1 MTHLGKLQLSN
12 ENVVNNDN
20 GFERLCDIRLETLN
34 KHALSK
40 KKHARDNQ
48 IPFFNK
54 ELSKAIMTRIKLRN
68 IFQQNRSEESRMRYT
83 KQGKLWVSLLTKTD
97 KKIYCEN
104 LNKKSVV
111 DNKLFW
117 KNVKLF
123 QSEKVSDK
131 GKIHLIKNN
140 KLVTTGLETVEVFN
154 NFFCNILQILIIR
167 SIK

>member
-1 MTHLGKLQLSN
+1 
-12 ENVVNNDN
+12 
-20 GFERLCDIRLETLN
+20 
-34 KHALSK
+34 
-40 KKHARDNQ
+40 
-48 IPFFNK
+48 
-54 ELSKAIMTRIKLRN
+54 MTRIKLRN

-83 KQGKLWVSLLTKTD
+83 KQGKLCVSLLTKTD

-123 QSEKVSDK
+123 LSEKVSDK